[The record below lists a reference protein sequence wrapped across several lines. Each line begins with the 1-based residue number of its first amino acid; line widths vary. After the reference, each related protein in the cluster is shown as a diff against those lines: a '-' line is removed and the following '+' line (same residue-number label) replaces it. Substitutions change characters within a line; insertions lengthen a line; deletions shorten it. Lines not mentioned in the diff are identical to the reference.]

1 MNKVVKVGVLSSV
14 KKEVVNGEVI
24 VHKTPTIYDV
34 AALIKMSIATVSRV
48 MNGSPKVSP
57 RTRAKVLAAIEY
69 LSYTPNINAVE
80 TAKLRVE

>member
-1 MNKVVKVGVLSSV
+1 MNEIKVGVLRS
-14 KKEVVNGEVI
+14 KEVVNGEVVI
-24 VHKTPTIYDV
+24 NRPTIYDV
-34 AALIKMSIATVSRV
+34 ASLINMSIATVSRV

-57 RTRAKVLAAIEY
+57 RSRAKVLRAIEY

>member
-1 MNKVVKVGVLSSV
+1 MNEVVRVGVLGSV
-14 KKEVVNGEVI
+14 RKEVVNGEVVI
-24 VHKTPTIYDV
+24 HRTPTIYDV

-57 RTRAKVLAAIEY
+57 RSRAKVLAAIEY